1 MASGAANS
9 WISEEW
15 IKESRSPGPANSGY
29 GFANYFLNTD
39 KKAMPNAPETAFYH
53 SGNGANLVYVDPVN
67 DLVIVSRWTNI
78 RALDA
83 MVKVITAKP

>member
-1 MASGAANS
+1 MA
-9 WISEEW
+9 
-15 IKESRSPGPANSGY
+15 
-29 GFANYFLNTD
+29 
-39 KKAMPNAPETAFYH
+39 
-53 SGNGANLVYVDPVN
+53 ANLVYVDPVN